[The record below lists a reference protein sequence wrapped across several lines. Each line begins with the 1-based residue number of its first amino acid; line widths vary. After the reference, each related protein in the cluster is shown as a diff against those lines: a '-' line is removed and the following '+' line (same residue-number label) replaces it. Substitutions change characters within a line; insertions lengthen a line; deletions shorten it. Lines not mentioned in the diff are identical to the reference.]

1 MLLPFIGHTLIA
13 GLLMLN
19 VTIVMTMTMT
29 MTIIVTI
36 IVTIMLNDD
45 SRRAHAQRLL
55 CPLASGGHTG

>member
-19 VTIVMTMTMT
+19 VTIVITIVMTMT

-36 IVTIMLNDD
+36 MLNDE

-55 CPLASGGHTG
+55 CPLASRGHAG

>member
-19 VTIVMTMTMT
+19 VTIVITMTMTMT

-36 IVTIMLNDD
+36 MLNAE